1 MHSGS
6 AVFATLFLASA
17 GAALAQTGAASVSV
31 PQLSFPERAGVV
43 ATSQADTSAVA
54 RSRSEREALV
64 SAGAPIGE
72 GRRTA
77 EASPALSTRAEGR
90 AVHAAPVGGHDR
102 CDAPGEAETRLCR
115 DRLEARAGEYQK
127 PGAAPVTA
135 EGRLLVLTDPQP
147 GSLTM
152 NEAARR
158 LGGAPGLDSLAGGAA
173 SELAG
178 AISSTR
184 GDTSQAGPANT
195 GAAATALPA
204 GVPAVVLT
212 PH

>member
-1 MHSGS
+1 MRSG
-6 AVFATLFLASA
+6 LALL
-17 GAALAQTGAASVSV
+17 AALLLAPTGAAFAQSGAAAVTV
-31 PQLSFPERAGVV
+31 PQLTAPERRGVV
-43 ATSQADTSAVA
+43 ATSQADPSAA
-54 RSRSEREALV
+54 ANTRREREALV

-77 EASPALSTRAEGR
+77 EASPPLSTRAEGR
-90 AVHAAPVGGHDR
+90 AVRAAPVGGHDR
-102 CDAPGEAETRLCR
+102 CDAPGQADTRLCR
-115 DRLEARAGEYQK
+115 DRLEARADEFHK
-127 PGAAPVTA
+127 PAAAPVTA

-147 GSLTM
+147 GPMTM

-184 GDTSQAGPANT
+184 GDTSQTGPTNT
-195 GAAATALPA
+195 GATATALPA
-204 GVPAVVLT
+204 GVPAVVLA